1 MREVLPDKEIDI
13 TGVYLRLSIV
23 CQSLQVL
30 ARRRKTTSHGD
41 DPALSVSPK
50 LNVPSEMPTEHT
62 AMIHEKYDEYLK
74 QRGQKEESAVQ
85 EQQLQEKSYPRPP
98 DGISPRQLG
107 LKRDAELSKT
117 ELTRQVRRFDI
128 LFCYCS

>member
-1 MREVLPDKEIDI
+1 MFEVLQDKEIDI

-41 DPALSVSPK
+41 DPALSVSQK

-128 LFCYCS
+128 LFCCCS

>member
-1 MREVLPDKEIDI
+1 
-13 TGVYLRLSIV
+13 
-23 CQSLQVL
+23 
-30 ARRRKTTSHGD
+30 
-41 DPALSVSPK
+41 
-50 LNVPSEMPTEHT
+50 MPTEHT

-128 LFCYCS
+128 LFCYCSWNSSAL